1 MRKALVV
8 IVGFVAVALFPF
20 GAGAAGVKLTQDQVS
35 TVCGKGLISS
45 GGSSGCTKTCGLNG
59 EHECQYS
66 CYKGKDCQGNCN
78 TCGVKSRTVMFP
90 GFYAN
95 RMVRQSVRGSQ

>member
-1 MRKALVV
+1 MRKALMV
-8 IVGFVAVALFPF
+8 IVGFVAVALFPLA
-20 GAGAAGVKLTQDQVS
+20 AGAAGIKLTQQQVS
-35 TVCGKGLISS
+35 TVCGKGMTSH
-45 GGSSGCTKTCGLNG
+45 GGSSGCTKSCGLNG
-59 EHECQYS
+59 EHECKYH
-66 CYKGKDCQGNCN
+66 CYKGKECQGECT